1 ATRALLAEVPPV
13 YRTQVNDV
21 LLAGFAR
28 SLSAWTGSAAIQV
41 DLEGHGREE
50 IAADLDVSR
59 TVGWFTALYPVRL
72 DLAGTAEG
80 SGAGPGGAL
89 RAVKERLRAIPN
101 RGLGFGLLRYLGDE
115 EARAALSR
123 APVSEISFNYLGQ
136 LDQALPEASPFL
148 LAREN
153 AGPAEDP
160 AQPRRFLLDVAAS
173 VLGGRMELTATF
185 GRSVHRRATI
195 ERLLDAFARELRA
208 IVEHCR
214 QPEAGGFTPSDFPL
228 ARIDQDA
235 LDRLLAPFPD
245 RSRNVEEIYPLSPLQ
260 SGLLFHTLEA
270 PGAGMYGQQLAV
282 TLEGA
287 FDPLAFER
295 AWSHVIARHAL
306 FRTAFA
312 WRDLDRPLQIAFRSL
327 PLPIEHFDWRREA
340 LEDPENEAASRETV
354 RARLR
359 DFLRA
364 ESARDFDPARAPLL
378 RLHLIRIAE
387 RTWRF
392 AWTHHHL
399 ILDGW
404 SLPLV
409 LDEVMAAYAA
419 YALGREPELP
429 RPRPYRDY
437 IAWLE
442 RQDRG
447 AAESYWRSRLAG
459 FAEPTPLP
467 TLPTTRPAR
476 AFAAGEA
483 FQRELDRELPEGTT
497 AALDAFA
504 RGHQVTLNT
513 LVQGAWAILLARSA
527 RRRDVVFG
535 ATVSGR
541 PAEIAGIETMI

>member
-1 ATRALLAEVPPV
+1 
-13 YRTQVNDV
+13 
-21 LLAGFAR
+21 
-28 SLSAWTGSAAIQV
+28 
-41 DLEGHGREE
+41 
-50 IAADLDVSR
+50 
-59 TVGWFTALYPVRL
+59 
-72 DLAGTAEG
+72 
-80 SGAGPGGAL
+80 
-89 RAVKERLRAIPN
+89 
-101 RGLGFGLLRYLGDE
+101 
-115 EARAALSR
+115 
-123 APVSEISFNYLGQ
+123 
-136 LDQALPEASPFL
+136 
-148 LAREN
+148 
-153 AGPAEDP
+153 
-160 AQPRRFLLDVAAS
+160 
-173 VLGGRMELTATF
+173 
-185 GRSVHRRATI
+185 
-195 ERLLDAFARELRA
+195 
-208 IVEHCR
+208 
-214 QPEAGGFTPSDFPL
+214 
-228 ARIDQDA
+228 
-235 LDRLLAPFPD
+235 
-245 RSRNVEEIYPLSPLQ
+245 
-260 SGLLFHTLEA
+260 
-270 PGAGMYGQQLAV
+270 
-282 TLEGA
+282 
-287 FDPLAFER
+287 
-295 AWSHVIARHAL
+295 ARHAL

-327 PLPIEHFDWRREA
+327 PLPIERLDWRAKTAESTA
-340 LEDPENEAASRETV
+340 TTEAAEATKGKSAIGEAM

-359 DFLRA
+359 DFLLA